1 MDKTKIFIVED
12 HPIFR
17 MGLKELI
24 NQENDLEVC
33 GEAEDVAEAKKAIN
47 SLSPDILLLDLS
59 LKNSSGM
66 ELLEEICSQESRI
79 PVLVLSMYDEMVH
92 AQRCIQAGAKGYIMK
107 QEASASVVEAI
118 RQIMDGNCYF
128 SDRIM
133 AQVLSI
139 FQSDSNKMDKSPLAT
154 FSSRE
159 MEVFHMIGKGF
170 SSGEIAEQLCLSVKT
185 IGTYRERI
193 KEKLGCKHNG
203 ELVRIAVLFTEHENV
218 PDRIQCR

>member
-24 NQENDLEVC
+24 DQESDMEVC
-33 GEAEDVAEAKKAIN
+33 GEAEDVAEARKAIIN
-47 SLSPDILLLDLS
+47 LNPDVLILDLS

-66 ELLEEICSQESRI
+66 ELLEEIGSQDLKI
-79 PVLVLSMYDEMVH
+79 PVLVLSMYDETVH
-92 AQRCIQAGAKGYIMK
+92 AQRCIQAGAKGYIQK
-107 QEASASVVEAI
+107 QEASASVVKAI
-118 RQIMDGNCYF
+118 RHIMEGNCYF

-133 AQVLSI
+133 AQVLSR
-139 FQSDSNKMDKSPLAT
+139 FQSESHKADKSPLAT
-154 FSSRE
+154 FSTRE
-159 MEVFHMIGKGF
+159 LEVFHMIGRGLT
-170 SSGEIAEQLCLSVKT
+170 SGEIAEQLCLSVKT

-203 ELVRIAVLFTEHENV
+203 ELVRIAVLYTEHENV
-218 PDRIQCR
+218 TDSMQCR